1 MPSMWRADYTMPFYM
16 KHLVFADFGFCR
28 GPETHPQQLS
38 MDNYSF
44 TLNYYCHLLVHYLLF
59 KNNDV
64 Y

>member
-1 MPSMWRADYTMPFYM
+1 MVPFYM
-16 KHLVFADFGFCR
+16 KHLVFVDFGFCR

-38 MDNYSF
+38 MDNCSF
-44 TLNYYCHLLVHYLLF
+44 TLNYYCCLLVHYLLF